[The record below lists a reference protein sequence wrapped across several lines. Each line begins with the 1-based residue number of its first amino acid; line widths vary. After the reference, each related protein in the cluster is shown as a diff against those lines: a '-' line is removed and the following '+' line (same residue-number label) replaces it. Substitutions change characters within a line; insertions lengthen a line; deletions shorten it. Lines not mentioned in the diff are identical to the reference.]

1 MADILIVDDEP
12 AARMTLGLL
21 LRKRGHRVAQAEGA
35 KAAAKVLAE
44 TAFDLV
50 VTDLRMPDGDGLEVL
65 RAARG
70 HCPEASVILLT
81 AYAGWESAKEAMRL
95 GAFDYF
101 EKGKEPDEFLH
112 RVDKALEEKG
122 LRRENENLRR
132 QVRERYSLPGIIA
145 HSKEMQQVLELALRV
160 APTDATVLIQ
170 GESGTGKEVIAKTIH
185 HASPQAN
192 GLFVAVNC
200 GALPET
206 LLESE
211 IFGHVKGAFTGATGH
226 KKGLFEEAHNGT
238 FLLDEIGDMP
248 LSLQVKFLLALQ
260 EGEVRRVG
268 SNQAT
273 TVHVRVL
280 AATNRDLAQLLHQG
294 QFREDLY
301 YRLNVIPIVLPPL
314 RERREDIPALA
325 EHFLGRFGEKHRR
338 PLRLSATAVERL
350 LRYPWPGNVR
360 ELENAME
367 RTAIL
372 ARSDAV
378 GPDELP
384 PPYRRRRPPGPGP
397 CPAAGTEPGR
407 DGEVPHSANP
417 RTLWLEP
424 LACGGGAGHR
434 SHQPVAQAEGVPDRG
449 GHAVAL
455 NGAVSCRHP
464 PPHAATSIHADPP
477 WLRPAPPRG
486 RAWRWCRHARQTTSS
501 PGHPWPR

>member
-12 AARMTLGLL
+12 AARMTLSIL
-21 LRKRGHRVAQAEGA
+21 LRKRGHRVVQAEGA
-35 KAAAKVLAE
+35 KAAAKTLAE
-44 TAFDLV
+44 MAFDLV

-112 RVDKALEEKG
+112 RVDKALEETG

-132 QVRERYSLPGIIA
+132 QVRERYSLPGIIG
-145 HSKEMQQVLELALRV
+145 HSKEMQQALDLVMRV
-160 APTDATVLIQ
+160 APTDATILIQ
-170 GESGTGKEVIAKTIH
+170 GESGTGKEVIAKAIH
-185 HASPQAN
+185 HTSPRTQHP
-192 GLFVAVNC
+192 FVAVNC
-200 GALPET
+200 GALPEP

-211 IFGHVKGAFTGATGH
+211 IFGHVKGAFTGATAH
-226 KKGLFEEAHNGT
+226 KKGLFEEAHGGT
-238 FLLDEIGDMP
+238 FFLDEIGDMP
-248 LSLQVKFLLALQ
+248 LSLQVKFLRVLQ
-260 EGEVRRVG
+260 EGEIRRVG

-273 TVHVRVL
+273 SVDVRVL
-280 AATNRDLAQLLHQG
+280 AATNRDLGQLMQQG

-301 YRLNVIPIVLPPL
+301 YRLNVIPLALPPL

-325 EHFLGRFGEKHRR
+325 EHFLRRFGDKQHR
-338 PLRLSATAVERL
+338 PLSLTANAVERL

-372 ARSDAV
+372 ARNDLI

-384 PPYRRRRPPGPGP
+384 PHI
-397 CPAAGTEPGR
+397 ASGT
-407 DGEVPHSANP
+407 
-417 RTLWLEP
+417 P
-424 LACGGGAGHR
+424 LG
-434 SHQPVAQAEGVPDRG
+434 
-449 GHAVAL
+449 
-455 NGAVSCRHP
+455 
-464 PPHAATSIHADPP
+464 
-477 WLRPAPPRG
+477 PAPVLPREQTLAEVEKSHILQTLERCGWNHSQAAEALGIG
-486 RAWRWCRHARQTTSS
+486 RTSLWRKLKEYQIEERMR
-501 PGHPWPR
+501 